1 MRVGLFVR
9 NTNSIRNENIQKQ
22 MPVQNKKNVSSKRFL
37 AIIPA
42 RFASTRFPGK
52 PLVEIG
58 GKTMIQRVYEQVSKA
73 VENVYVAT
81 DDIRI
86 HDACVAFGA
95 NVIMTSELHRS
106 GTDRCYE
113 AYTKLGEKFDVI
125 INVQGD
131 EPFIQPEQIETLK
144 ACFEHDNTQIATLA
158 KRISKTEG
166 TEFLVDPN
174 HPKLIVNKND
184 EAMRDFNI
192 AIKSDPALPEAYN
205 NRGILFQN
213 TGNIEAALKDFSK
226 AIELKSEYTNA
237 YINRANILRDEKKYK
252 EAQIDYNKSI
262 ELDPTI
268 AIAYYNRAINEFY
281 SGEKDKACMDFK
293 HAAELGLQVAADA
306 YRKASCN

>member
-1 MRVGLFVR
+1 
-9 NTNSIRNENIQKQ
+9 

-184 EAMRDFNI
+184 EAMYFSRSVIPFIRGEQAENWLNAFPYLKHVGIYAYQSEVLQQLVNLPASSLEI
-192 AIKSDPALPEAYN
+192 AESLEQLRWLENGYKIKV
-205 NRGILFQN
+205 G
-213 TGNIEAALKDFSK
+213 
-226 AIELKSEYTNA
+226 YTNVDSFG
-237 YINRANILRDEKKYK
+237 IDTPEDLEKV
-252 EAQIDYNKSI
+252 QQ
-262 ELDPTI
+262 
-268 AIAYYNRAINEFY
+268 F
-281 SGEKDKACMDFK
+281 F
-293 HAAELGLQVAADA
+293 
-306 YRKASCN
+306 